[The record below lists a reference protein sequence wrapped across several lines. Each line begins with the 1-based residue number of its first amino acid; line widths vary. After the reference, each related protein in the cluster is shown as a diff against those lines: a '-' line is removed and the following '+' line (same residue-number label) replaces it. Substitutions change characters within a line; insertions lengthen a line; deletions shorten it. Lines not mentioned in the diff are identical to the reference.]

1 MSSTASERKGSGE
14 DTQDQLVVKLYYN
27 RKNAH
32 KLKLNTPT
40 GQNQNPEMYFS
51 RPLSI
56 SHPSL
61 EQKTLLMMP
70 DQYLACSYQQHASC
84 RSPTPPAQKFWQPL
98 ARSIDKVDGGGKPS
112 SNQWWMLQKQR
123 LNDQKMAKLEQDN
136 TNLKQSNADLKRSN
150 VDSKRSNAKIHEK
163 HRRVQASEG
172 ALRKQMAD
180 MESTKEKQN
189 TDNINHMQDVKRSLK
204 RKFEEWVDD
213 AMQPPHR
220 RLKDD
225 PYAL

>member
-40 GQNQNPEMYFS
+40 GQNQNPEMPAATNNMQAAVLQLHQPKNS
-51 RPLSI
+51 G
-56 SHPSL
+56 
-61 EQKTLLMMP
+61 
-70 DQYLACSYQQHASC
+70 
-84 RSPTPPAQKFWQPL
+84 SPWRVQLTKL
-98 ARSIDKVDGGGKPS
+98 TEE
-112 SNQWWMLQKQR
+112 
-123 LNDQKMAKLEQDN
+123 MAKLEQDN